1 MTSPPNS
8 LPSCVVLIPI
18 YRARL
23 PQHEE
28 AALGV
33 SLSHL
38 KGWPLWFIGPQGL
51 DWGWYREQAP
61 ESAFLALEPNYFAS
75 ARSYSQLLLN
85 PTFYAYLEGFDNH
98 LICQT
103 DAVVLRP
110 TLATFLQEDYHYWG
124 APWPNGWSIDL
135 PVRIGIRTEIFKLNA
150 FVGNG
155 GLSLRDTQA
164 VKELLAE
171 FPDTL
176 RDWVAV
182 GNPEDLFIALMGSL
196 SKNFKIPNLRKAA
209 AFAIEL
215 EPERMLFLNQGELPF
230 GAHQWDRLSPGGLT
244 KHHDWPRAVSH
255 TAKIE
260 HIEIAL
266 QV

>member
-1 MTSPPNS
+1 MTSPPDT

-38 KGWPLWFIGPQGL
+38 KGWPVWFIGPQGL

-61 ESAFLALEPNYFAS
+61 EGVFLAFEPHYFAS

-85 PTFYAYLEGFDNH
+85 PDFYARLEGFDFH

-110 TLATFLQEDYHYWG
+110 TLSQFLLQDYHYWG

-135 PVRIGIRTEIFKLNA
+135 PVRIGARTELFKLNA

-155 GLSLRDTQA
+155 GLSLRKTQA
-164 VKELLAE
+164 VRQLLGE
-171 FPDTL
+171 FPETL
-176 RDWVAV
+176 HAWVAV
-182 GNPEDLFIALMGSL
+182 GNPEDLFIALLGGL
-196 SKNFKIPNLRKAA
+196 SKDFRIPNLRKAA

-230 GAHQWDRLSPGGLT
+230 GAHQWDRLLSGYLT
-244 KHHDWPRAVSH
+244 KHHDWPKALSA
-255 TAKIE
+255 TAINE
-260 HIEIAL
+260 HSEIAREG
-266 QV
+266 